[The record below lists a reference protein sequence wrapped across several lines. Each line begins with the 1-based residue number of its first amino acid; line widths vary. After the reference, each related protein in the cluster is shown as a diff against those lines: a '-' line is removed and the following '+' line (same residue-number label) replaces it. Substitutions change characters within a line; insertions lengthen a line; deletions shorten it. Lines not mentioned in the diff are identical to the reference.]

1 MTPWKNNCVIICVQG
16 NFCNVD
22 NKYLVLDIRVE
33 VGYRPTIK
41 RQHFNRVPGLF
52 IGHTVNFEIN
62 RYYRV
67 SHSKEGKVI
76 LLRWGYRFWFLLIFR
91 ILCVHEIG
99 AFMSNSSVFIFL
111 MWCALYGS
119 ISQHI
124 LFLNKFW
131 TILTFRPFFK

>member
-76 LLRWGYRFWFLLIFR
+76 LLR
-91 ILCVHEIG
+91 
-99 AFMSNSSVFIFL
+99 
-111 MWCALYGS
+111 
-119 ISQHI
+119 
-124 LFLNKFW
+124 
-131 TILTFRPFFK
+131 